1 MLITKN
7 ITEGLYMDVFLSI
20 KDALS
25 PFLSFLSVEPYPKYY
40 ILWVSGFCMLVAVA
54 GGGNIKINDQQIGH
68 LGVVSRWIAGII
80 SLVILS
86 IFFIVPSPNLS
97 ISGLFSDATFE
108 DSNNDQYEIRLT
120 PQKLIKKT
128 RIGQEGIFRFDEEHE
143 VTEGVYLVTIIK
155 NGNDVVFNKEYTA
168 DHSHKHIL
176 VVKDGDG
183 YKIET
188 SNPFEYFVNE
198 YMFENRD
205 WMIKYRDLRHL
216 TDIAKEEKEIRT
228 KLLAQ
233 INSPDIKKK
242 TLALF
247 VLGDL
252 GIEEAKLP
260 LLDVIN
266 DKKNVFNIWQKL
278 RAASQL
284 WNYEGNLPK
293 QNKKYK
299 VFAYDYLMD
308 HLLKKNIIENNRD
321 VTEAVNSTAARHL
334 AERRYNNKCVIE
346 SLIAGVDNRNSEIS
360 SEYSRILM
368 ELTGIT
374 SNSNYNQWVSWW
386 RSNNAEY
393 PECA

>member
-1 MLITKN
+1 
-7 ITEGLYMDVFLSI
+7 MDVFLSI

-80 SLVILS
+80 SLVVLS

>member
-1 MLITKN
+1 
-7 ITEGLYMDVFLSI
+7 MDVFLSI

-25 PFLSFLSVEPYPKYY
+25 PYLSFLSEEPYPKNYV
-40 ILWVSGFCMLVAVA
+40 LWVSGFCMLVAVA
-54 GGGNIKINDQQIGH
+54 GGGNIKINDKQIGN
-68 LGVVSRWIAGII
+68 LGFVSRWIAGFL
-80 SLVILS
+80 SLVVLS
-86 IFFIVPSPNLS
+86 VFFMVPSPNLS

-128 RIGQEGIFRFDEEHE
+128 RIGQEGIFKFDEEHE

-188 SNPFEYFVNE
+188 SSPFEYFVNE
-198 YMFENRD
+198 YIFENRD

-216 TDIAKEEKEIRT
+216 IIIAKEEKEIRT
-228 KLLAQ
+228 KLLEQ
-233 INSPDIKKK
+233 MSSSDIKKK

-260 LLDVIN
+260 LLNVIN
-266 DKKNVFNIWQKL
+266 DKKNIYNIWQKL

-293 QNKKYK
+293 QNKEYK
-299 VFAYDYLMD
+299 AFAYEYLMA
-308 HLLKKNIIENNRD
+308 HLLKKNIIDNNRD

-334 AERRYNNKCVIE
+334 AERRYNNKCVMD
-346 SLIAGVDNRNSEIS
+346 SLIAGVNSRNTEIS
-360 SEYSRILM
+360 NEYSRILM
-368 ELTGIT
+368 ELTGVK
-374 SNSNYNQWVSWW
+374 SNSNYTQWVSWW
-386 RSNNAEY
+386 RSNSADY